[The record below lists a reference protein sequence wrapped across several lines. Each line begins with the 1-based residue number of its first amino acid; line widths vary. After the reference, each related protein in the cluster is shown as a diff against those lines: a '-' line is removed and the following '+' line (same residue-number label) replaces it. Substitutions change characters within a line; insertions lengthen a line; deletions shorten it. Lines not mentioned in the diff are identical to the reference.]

1 MSLLTVLCTMTIS
14 TQEPHTHGSQ
24 GPNKLESIHGFSA
37 ALRDVNKW
45 HIPMLNDVDRNY
57 AYYQALKAVIVPGE
71 SIVLD
76 IGTGTSGILAMISA
90 RLGALKVFTVEE
102 NQAVAVVAS
111 ETFARN
117 GLSNDIS
124 LSICSSFMLKLKRSS
139 SSSSNDSNQSISD
152 NNRGE
157 CYISSLATILV
168 SEVLSTSLTGEGV
181 IRTIEDAKS
190 RLCVEAVVVIPQ
202 AAWLYVSVVQS
213 NELFQSSYVNEWGG
227 FDLRA
232 TNILRNTMKLSYVD
246 LSKVG
251 LSLSLSLSVKCEVC
265 VCECIHIICI

>member
-1 MSLLTVLCTMTIS
+1 MKVRSLMSLLIILCTMTIS

-90 RLGALKVFTVEE
+90 QLGALKVFTVEE

-117 GLSNDIS
+117 GLSDDIS
-124 LSICSSFMLKLKRSS
+124 LSICSSFMLKLKRTSS
-139 SSSSNDSNQSISD
+139 IIDSNQSISN

-181 IRTIEDAKS
+181 VRTIEDAKS
-190 RLCVEAVVVIPQ
+190 RLCVEGVVVIPQ

-251 LSLSLSLSVKCEVC
+251 RCVKCVC
-265 VCECIHIICI
+265 VCEYMHTCI

>member
-1 MSLLTVLCTMTIS
+1 MSLLTALCTMTIS
-14 TQEPHTHGSQ
+14 TQELHTHGSQ

-90 RLGALKVFTVEE
+90 QLGALKVFTVEE

-117 GLSNDIS
+117 GLSDDIS
-124 LSICSSFMLKLKRSS
+124 LSICSSFMLKLKRTSS
-139 SSSSNDSNQSISD
+139 SIDSNQSIS
-152 NNRGE
+152 NNGE

-190 RLCVEAVVVIPQ
+190 RLCVEDVVVIPQ

-246 LSKVG
+246 LSKVV
-251 LSLSLSLSVKCEVC
+251 LCVC
-265 VCECIHIICI
+265 VCEYMHICI